1 MSVTV
6 DDRPMLAEQLGFT
19 TVGQVLAHLKKE
31 NRLVVHVLIDGR
43 EPDLDRLGQIRQ
55 SPLNGHTIY
64 IETAE
69 PRQMALDV
77 LAQVEKQLDECER
90 LRRDAVEL
98 LQSNQSIKAMEKLSG
113 CFSIWH
119 HAEESVVKTAR
130 LLRIDLEKITAD
142 EKPFTQIL
150 DAFAGHL
157 RGVKTAL
164 EDRDFV
170 GLTDILAYE
179 MNGSASQWR
188 AAIEAIRATIR

>member
-77 LAQVEKQLDECER
+77 LA
-90 LRRDAVEL
+90 
-98 LQSNQSIKAMEKLSG
+98 
-113 CFSIWH
+113 
-119 HAEESVVKTAR
+119 
-130 LLRIDLEKITAD
+130 
-142 EKPFTQIL
+142 
-150 DAFAGHL
+150 
-157 RGVKTAL
+157 
-164 EDRDFV
+164 
-170 GLTDILAYE
+170 
-179 MNGSASQWR
+179 
-188 AAIEAIRATIR
+188 

>member
-1 MSVTV
+1 
-6 DDRPMLAEQLGFT
+6 
-19 TVGQVLAHLKKE
+19 
-31 NRLVVHVLIDGR
+31 
-43 EPDLDRLGQIRQ
+43 
-55 SPLNGHTIY
+55 
-64 IETAE
+64 
-69 PRQMALDV
+69 
-77 LAQVEKQLDECER
+77 
-90 LRRDAVEL
+90 
-98 LQSNQSIKAMEKLSG
+98 MEKLSG